1 MEILSSR
8 EVHTAE
14 SQRIGVQAGWYCTK
28 ASGTFVSGPH
38 ATEQDCAAKIAELNP
53 PPAKKRRMIAPA
65 V

>member
-14 SQRIGVQAGWYCTK
+14 SQRIGVQAGWYATK

-38 ATEQDCAAKIAELNP
+38 ATEQDCAAKILELNP
-53 PPAKKRRMIAPA
+53 PPVRKPRIVAAA